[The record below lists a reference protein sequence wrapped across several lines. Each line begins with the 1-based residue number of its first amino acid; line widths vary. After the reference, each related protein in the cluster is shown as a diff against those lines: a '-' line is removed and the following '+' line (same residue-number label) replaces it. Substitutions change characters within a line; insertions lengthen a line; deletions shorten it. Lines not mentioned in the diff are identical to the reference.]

1 MNMCSLKVYG
11 LTSIN
16 PNITALTYG
25 KDMEQHASN
34 AFFEILKCSLKEP
47 RLSSYGLFLMVNNDS
62 LVLVL
67 IKV

>member
-1 MNMCSLKVYG
+1 MWSLKVYG

-25 KDMEQHASN
+25 RDMEQHASN
-34 AFFEILKCSLKEP
+34 AIFEIFKCSPKEP
-47 RLSSYGLFLMVNNDS
+47 RLSSCGLFLMVNNHS

-67 IKV
+67 TKV